1 MVVFIGE
8 RNNVIKQIKKLLEE
22 HDNGIVFSDD
32 EIELIKRQFPTVGCA
47 RLTDIINKNR
57 EEKVTVEQ
65 VSDFAQNKLNLRLNN
80 PKRLGGRFYKG
91 RDSYE

>member
-1 MVVFIGE
+1 LVVFIGE

-47 RLTDIINKNR
+47 RLTDIINSISK
-57 EEKVTVEQ
+57 ESISKLIITEK
-65 VSDFAQNKLNLRLNN
+65 
-80 PKRLGGRFYKG
+80 Y
-91 RDSYE
+91 